1 MADYKDKEE
10 NQGQQQVAG
19 REPQG
24 GSKDQQK
31 EAPGRNPD
39 GGQSLGGQQGGD
51 KDKKDKQ
58 GGQDRQGGYSSEEMG
73 EREETR
79 R

>member
-1 MADYKDKEE
+1 MADYNEK
-10 NQGQQQVAG
+10 NQGEQQATD

-24 GSKDQQK
+24 GQKDKQK

-51 KDKKDKQ
+51 KDKQ
-58 GGQDRQGGYSSEEMG
+58 GGQDRQGGHSTG
-73 EREETR
+73 EPGEKEETR